1 MKLFYG
7 YAVLQP
13 DSKPSTADIAV
24 AIEIVSAYL
33 TDDTACKLSAAYEQE
48 LGVALRAAAA
58 VDHGSTNQ
66 KRKADWELELEV
78 LKSI

>member
-1 MKLFYG
+1 MFYG

-13 DSKPSTADIAV
+13 DSKPSAADIAV

-33 TDDTACKLSAAYEQE
+33 TDDTACKLSAAYEQV
-48 LGVALRAAAA
+48 LGVAAAA